1 MSMTDRTRTSE
12 EAQVRNV
19 GGVAIGSRVD
29 RRNAIL
35 QAALRTHDES
45 QCRCGRKYVMS
56 CPRLAQ
62 FILEQGDTVI

>member
-12 EAQVRNV
+12 RARVRDV
-19 GGVAIGSRVD
+19 GGAATGSRVD

-35 QAALRTHDES
+35 QAALRAHDES
-45 QCRCGRKYVMS
+45 RCHCDPKYVMS